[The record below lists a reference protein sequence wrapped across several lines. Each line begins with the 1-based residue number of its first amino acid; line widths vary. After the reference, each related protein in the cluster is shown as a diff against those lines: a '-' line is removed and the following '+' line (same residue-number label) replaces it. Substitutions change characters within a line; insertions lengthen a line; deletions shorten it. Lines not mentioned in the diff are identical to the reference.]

1 MALPVTVR
9 LATAADREAVV
20 TLRLAAYR
28 TAPQF
33 TILNEAAITGCEGQV
48 LVAECPDAGLVA
60 TMQVVECQTAEDLR
74 RHGGNLPPAAFQG
87 LPSLLLNRGATRPG
101 RHYQGLNSRLRLLA
115 LDGAL
120 ADERI
125 QSLTGYVYDGAPRLN
140 LLRELGYA
148 FAPVTENDHHLCGH
162 TAELFVWLRR
172 EQFTAAREQLLTLIE
187 T

>member
-140 LLRELGYA
+140 LLRELSYKFFDVNA
-148 FAPVTENDHHLCGH
+148 HSYKHITRN
-162 TAELFVWLRR
+162 TFVFFWL
-172 EQFTAAREQLLTLIE
+172 
-187 T
+187 